1 MRQAYLCNK
10 EEGLVYMFNFENE
23 MSGQVAVIP
32 KGTVIKGN
40 IEMTGKLEMN
50 GEIQGNIKSNDTIE
64 LCGEVKGNLD
74 VKELRAR
81 DSFIEGQI
89 ICESNANIQENTVV
103 LGDIIAQNLQVE
115 GAIQGNLDVKGSI
128 TLGDKAIVD
137 SEIKAQTIE
146 VSEGAAI
153 NGHCSLCYANI
164 DMNTLFPE
172 TKGKKK

>member
-1 MRQAYLCNK
+1 
-10 EEGLVYMFNFENE
+10 MFNFENE

-32 KGTVIKGN
+32 KGTIIKGN

-50 GEIQGNIKSNDTIE
+50 GEIQGNIVSNDTIE
-64 LCGEVKGNLD
+64 LCGDVKGNIT

-81 DSFIEGQI
+81 DSFLEGQI
-89 ICESNANIQENTVV
+89 VCENDANIQENTIV
-103 LGDIIAQNLQVE
+103 LGDISAQNLQVE

-137 SEIKAQTIE
+137 SDIKAKTIQ

-172 TKGKKK
+172 EKVKNIKEKNNRKNAS